1 MSDNHTN
8 IDFQRVN
15 IEIFAKRTRQQI
27 RELKQA
33 LKKLNGLIHQDF
45 GLLVNLDNNS
55 ISFLGDSSKYA
66 KKLYEAQE
74 ECTKIINE
82 ALKKHY

>member
-1 MSDNHTN
+1 MN

-33 LKKLNGLIHQDF
+33 LMIAFKGKNPIEELKQD
-45 GLLVNLDNNS
+45 D
-55 ISFLGDSSKYA
+55 
-66 KKLYEAQE
+66 
-74 ECTKIINE
+74 
-82 ALKKHY
+82 

>member
-1 MSDNHTN
+1 MN

-33 LKKLNGLIHQDF
+33 LKK
-45 GLLVNLDNNS
+45 S
-55 ISFLGDSSKYA
+55 MR
-66 KKLYEAQE
+66 
-74 ECTKIINE
+74 C
-82 ALKKHY
+82 